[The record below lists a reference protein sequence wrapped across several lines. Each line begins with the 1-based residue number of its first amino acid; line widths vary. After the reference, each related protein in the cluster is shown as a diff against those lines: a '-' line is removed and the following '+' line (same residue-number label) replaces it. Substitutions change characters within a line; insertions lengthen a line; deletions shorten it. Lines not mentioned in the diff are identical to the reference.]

1 MYHDE
6 NSPSGSPTYPLV
18 GVPIDYPYGLTP
30 APLMDSA
37 PAINPASNVC
47 WNFDQAQNWTTTP
60 ASPTVTLPPLPI
72 LRCREIRPRPLHES
86 ASTLPPV
93 QPGEAEQHSQH
104 QKLGRRKHSKGHR
117 QLDQGYLKKTA
128 RSAIRTVSEVTRT
141 TKKQER
147 VGGMSRA
154 KPPKVAR
161 GDSATQGPRPWSP
174 GCSSNHPEDSSQASV
189 RALQRALRAQV
200 LQSLEVLR
208 EIAKEFRAFNLG
220 LETIDVWVAEIK
232 EVDETLI
239 PVPPSTV
246 VQVYVPFEKLNFI
259 LTKCIIASGPTR
271 DCIVRDQAL
280 ELLKYIQT
288 YGEEYHLFRN
298 LRVHLDIGRYIE
310 RLNYGK
316 DNEMGK

>member
-1 MYHDE
+1 MSRNKTSTAARISVHVA
-6 NSPSGSPTYPLV
+6 SGAAWRSGTAQ
-18 GVPIDYPYGLTP
+18 P
-30 APLMDSA
+30 AP
-37 PAINPASNVC
+37 
-47 WNFDQAQNWTTTP
+47 
-60 ASPTVTLPPLPI
+60 
-72 LRCREIRPRPLHES
+72 EI
-86 ASTLPPV
+86 
-93 QPGEAEQHSQH
+93 GEKKALE
-104 QKLGRRKHSKGHR
+104 GHR

-246 VQVYVPFEKLNFI
+246 VQLQDPRETVL
-259 LTKCIIASGPTR
+259 SGPGPGVVEIYT
-271 DCIVRDQAL
+271 DLWGGVPP
-280 ELLKYIQT
+280 
-288 YGEEYHLFRN
+288 
-298 LRVHLDIGRYIE
+298 V
-310 RLNYGK
+310 
-316 DNEMGK
+316 